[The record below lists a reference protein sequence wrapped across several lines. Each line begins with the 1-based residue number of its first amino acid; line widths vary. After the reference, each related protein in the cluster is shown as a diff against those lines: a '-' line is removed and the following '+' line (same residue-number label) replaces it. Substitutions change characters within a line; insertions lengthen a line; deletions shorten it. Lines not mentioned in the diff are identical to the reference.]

1 MRTDPRASEVRTIVK
16 GVFARFL
23 QSGERSTQPVIWSD
37 DRTEWE
43 APSRPVNRFASEPKF
58 PRLYQP
64 EVDTI
69 EQASYA
75 EETFET
81 LDIDETIVV
90 DRGRYMARTYRTAGL
105 MAMWLV
111 PVGIVQF
118 YDDAGQMLGT
128 INLFRTLRPE
138 RMAS

>member
-1 MRTDPRASEVRTIVK
+1 VK

-23 QSGERSTQPVIWSD
+23 QVGERSSQPQLWAE
-37 DRTEWE
+37 DRNEWE
-43 APSRPVNRFASEPKF
+43 APRRQARRSSSKPTF
-58 PRLYQP
+58 PRLYEP
-64 EVDTI
+64 EVDTFDRTSQAIAI
-69 EQASYA
+69 EPENEAID
-75 EETFET
+75 T
-81 LDIDETIVV
+81 LEIHETIVV
-90 DRGRYMARTYRTAGL
+90 DQGRYMARTYRAAGL